1 LVYAILKILIL
12 VRNFISF
19 IFQLFFGGRKE
30 RESLN
35 SGVERERKK
44 IAVGDDSN
52 HQTQSIICVKWF
64 HVMRRVQISFSFLP

>member
-44 IAVGDDSN
+44 VAVGDDSN
-52 HQTQSIICVKWF
+52 HQNNRLFVSNGS
-64 HVMRRVQISFSFLP
+64 M

>member
-12 VRNFISF
+12 VQNFISF

-35 SGVERERKK
+35 SGVEREREKK
-44 IAVGDDSN
+44 LPLVMILTTKTIDYLCQMVPCDEKSSN
-52 HQTQSIICVKWF
+52 
-64 HVMRRVQISFSFLP
+64 